1 MKAVDSKVTNFTS
14 VLKNYMQIVPQF
26 FAIYA
31 NLNHILHLIVLLSVE
46 EEFKINL
53 VNQLSWLLKRILK
66 WIWNQ
71 NQLFMLEW
79 KQLKTILMK
88 NYTE

>member
-53 VNQLSWLLKRILK
+53 VNQAS
-66 WIWNQ
+66 
-71 NQLFMLEW
+71 
-79 KQLKTILMK
+79 QLKKQQLKLNSKKRSSMDDNLQQNRSRK
-88 NYTE
+88 VSCE